1 VAISYPQELSTG
13 VNNLWATRRRHAQ
26 VIHILVSNLTRVVR
40 SILAGEPLMRIA
52 RGRSLVLLA
61 VLCVVGTTPAEAVT
75 DIDNLKL
82 YAHSRIINYQQFQC
96 FNKLITKE
104 SNWRINAINGSHY
117 GLGQMKNTKYRDLD
131 GYRQIDWTLRY
142 IKARYSGSSCN
153 AYRHW
158 QKHGWH

>member
-1 VAISYPQELSTG
+1 MTSNKLSTD
-13 VNNLWATRRRHAQ
+13 
-26 VIHILVSNLTRVVR
+26 VIHRLLNTPKTTLRLDRYLTSRIR

-52 RGRSLVLLA
+52 RRRSLVLLG

-82 YAHSRIINYQQFQC
+82 YAHSRLINYEQFQC
-96 FNKLITKE
+96 LNKLITKE

-117 GLGQMKNTKYRDLD
+117 GLGQMRNKSYRNLD
-131 GYRQIDWTLRY
+131 GYRQIDWTIRY
-142 IKARYSGSSCN
+142 INGRYGSMCN

-158 QKHGWH
+158 QKKGWH

>member
-1 VAISYPQELSTG
+1 MNKLSTDDMHRLL
-13 VNNLWATRRRHAQ
+13 NTPKNTLRLDRY
-26 VIHILVSNLTRVVR
+26 LTSSIR

-52 RGRSLVLLA
+52 RRRSLVLLG

-82 YAHSRIINYQQFQC
+82 YAHSRIINYKQFQC
-96 FNKLITKE
+96 FNQLITKE
-104 SNWRINAINGSHY
+104 SNWRIDAINGSHY
-117 GLGQMKNTKYRDLD
+117 GLGQMRNPKYRELD

-158 QKHGWH
+158 QQKGWH